1 MNQTLSFPELVR
13 KVESGDEQAAA
24 QLVRDFEPLVRRE
37 LRFRLRDARAR
48 LQLDS
53 MDICQS
59 VMANFFVRVVTG
71 EYSLQEPGDLVKLL
85 VTMTRNKVTEKMRN
99 QHRQRRDSRL
109 TVRGVDPVIAS
120 PDPTPSRALAGKE
133 LLEQIRQS
141 LNDEERRLLDLRC
154 QGLSWEEIAPLTG
167 GSPGARRKQ
176 LVRAIDEMLE
186 KLGLDEL

>member
-1 MNQTLSFPELVR
+1 MNPKLSFPELVR
-13 KVESGDEQAAA
+13 KVESGDEHAAA

-37 LRFRLRDARAR
+37 LRFRFRDARAR

-109 TVRGVDPVIAS
+109 TVRDCRVSSRVAGGVPARPSPV
-120 PDPTPSRALAGKE
+120 L
-133 LLEQIRQS
+133 
-141 LNDEERRLLDLRC
+141 
-154 QGLSWEEIAPLTG
+154 
-167 GSPGARRKQ
+167 PGRGRGD
-176 LVRAIDEMLE
+176 VRTAT
-186 KLGLDEL
+186 